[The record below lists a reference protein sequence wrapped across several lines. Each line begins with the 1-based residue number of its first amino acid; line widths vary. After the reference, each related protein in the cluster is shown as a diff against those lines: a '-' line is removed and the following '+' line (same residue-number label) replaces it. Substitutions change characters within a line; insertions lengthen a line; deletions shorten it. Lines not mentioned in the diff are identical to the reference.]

1 MRKWFALSVAAIVLA
16 GAVGVASAQMGMR
29 RPQMKGVWSPVVG
42 AGAVYQM
49 ETPREGKSEIEFAVV
64 GSQTVDGKPGFWL
77 EMVTND
83 PRAGGEMIMKM
94 LMVLDAKSLD
104 VKRMIMKPP
113 GEDAM
118 EFPMNMPQMGRAAPQ
133 SAAADIRDDGVLIG
147 TESVT
152 TPAGTFSCQH
162 YQAKDKSWDAWV
174 SDKVPPYNLVKNV
187 TKDTTMTLIRVLTNA
202 KSKITGP
209 VKPFSFERP

>member
-1 MRKWFALSVAAIVLA
+1 MRKWFALSVVAIVLA

-49 ETPREGKSEIEFAVV
+49 ETPREGTSEIEFAVV
-64 GSQTVDGKPGFWL
+64 GAQTVEGKPGFWL

-94 LMVLDAKSLD
+94 LMVHEEKSLE
-104 VKRMIMKPP
+104 VKRMIMKAG

-118 EFPMNMPQMGRAAPQ
+118 EFPMQMAQMGGRAPQ
-133 SAAADIRDDGVLIG
+133 NAAADIRDDGVLIG

-174 SDKVPPYNLVKNV
+174 SDKVPPYNIVKAV
-187 TKDTTMTLIRVLTNA
+187 SKDSTMTLTRVLTNA
-202 KSKITGP
+202 KTRITGP
-209 VKPFSFERP
+209 VKPFSFESP